1 MHPDDSS
8 PTSDSEES
16 LRPMGFTD
24 ILDSVFSLYRN
35 HFRLFV
41 SISAAYFAIGFVA
54 SLLDGISVL
63 LISTSEHLSAVSALG
78 NLVYWVPSL
87 VTVVTILV
95 RLVVTGSLFF
105 CGAQIFLGER
115 ITARAAFK
123 QTKRRFWSFFFSNLL
138 YWTVVI
144 ALVVHSFLMID
155 ILFLVEIYLPEI
167 SGLVIG
173 VIMIVATIYV
183 GVRWVFCSL
192 AALLEGKS
200 AIQALKRSG
209 ELVKGGWWRVFGM
222 TLGILTLHHRRHAER
237 RSNSRWRVFGMTLG
251 ILTLALFVQSILSF
265 TWGLISGIKDNMQVD
280 EEMLQEGSPV
290 DIDLLGELASMF
302 VPESPELT
310 SWSALATY
318 AVWSCISLAIECL
331 VLPVGVIGITLVYF
345 DRRIRKEGFDI
356 EMRATSEAA

>member
-1 MHPDDSS
+1 MLQSNNSS
-8 PTSDSEES
+8 PASDSEDTAAPS
-16 LRPMGFTD
+16 LRPMSFTD

-41 SISAAYFAIGFVA
+41 SISAAYFAIGFAA
-54 SLLDGISVL
+54 SLLDGTSAL

-78 NLVYWVPSL
+78 DLVSWVPSL

-123 QTKRRFWSFFFSNLL
+123 QIKRRFWSFFFSNLL

-155 ILFLVEIYLPEI
+155 ILFFVEIYLPEI
-167 SGLVIG
+167 AGLVIG

-183 GVRWVFCSL
+183 GVRWIFCSL
-192 AALLEGKS
+192 AAVFEEKS

-209 ELVKGGWWRVFGM
+209 ELVKGGWWRVFGIV
-222 TLGILTLHHRRHAER
+222 LGIFLLLFSIHI
-237 RSNSRWRVFGMTLG
+237 
-251 ILTLALFVQSILSF
+251 ILPFS
-265 TWGLISGIKDNMQVD
+265 WGLITGVTDGMQVD
-280 EEMLQEGSPV
+280 DDLPRQGAQEDENLLEML
-290 DIDLLGELASMF
+290 LSMF

-310 SWSALATY
+310 SWSGFAAY
-318 AVWSCISLAIECL
+318 AIWSCISLAIECL

>member
-1 MHPDDSS
+1 M
-8 PTSDSEES
+8 
-16 LRPMGFTD
+16 
-24 ILDSVFSLYRN
+24 FSLYRN

-41 SISAAYFAIGFVA
+41 SISAAYFAIGFAA
-54 SLLDGISVL
+54 SLLDGISAL

-78 NLVYWVPSL
+78 NLVSWVPSL

-155 ILFLVEIYLPEI
+155 ILFFVEIYLPEI
-167 SGLVIG
+167 AGLVIG

-222 TLGILTLHHRRHAER
+222 TLGILTL
-237 RSNSRWRVFGMTLG
+237 
-251 ILTLALFVQSILSF
+251 ALFVQSILSF

-302 VPESPELT
+302 VLELPAPT
-310 SWSALATY
+310 SWSGFAAY
-318 AVWSCISLAIECL
+318 AIWSCISLAIECL

-356 EMRATSEAA
+356 EMRVTGETA